1 MPSHVF
7 FDVPSM
13 KFILG
18 GQVGSNKELLPS
30 LAASKAIARVRKM
43 LLLARIIFSE

>member
-1 MPSHVF
+1 
-7 FDVPSM
+7 M

-30 LAASKAIARVRKM
+30 HSRKQGYCARSENAV
-43 LLLARIIFSE
+43 ARSHYFFGVK